1 MHLYSTSQKNQARY
15 TTVLIDMQPRFLR
28 KASRDLKM
36 GLFLAQ
42 RRVLRFCAEE
52 RIPTVVLEYVGY
64 GDGETVPCLQQK
76 VDLIHPHLTLEKT
89 RDDGFVRT
97 SLDQQLKE
105 WETTDLVVMG
115 VNASYC
121 VKDTCESAIR
131 KGYRIHT
138 ARDFISN
145 TCRCCPTK
153 YDWYEKHSTLYQ
165 DSSELIEGT
174 SCSLV
179 SAGLVGRL

>member
-138 ARDFISN
+138 ARDCIHDA
-145 TCRCCPTK
+145 CMCCTPLFS
-153 YDWYEKHSTLYQ
+153 WYEKNSMLYSC
-165 DSSELIEGT
+165 SSELVKKVGDH
-174 SCSLV
+174 LV
-179 SAGLVGRL
+179 STRLGRRS